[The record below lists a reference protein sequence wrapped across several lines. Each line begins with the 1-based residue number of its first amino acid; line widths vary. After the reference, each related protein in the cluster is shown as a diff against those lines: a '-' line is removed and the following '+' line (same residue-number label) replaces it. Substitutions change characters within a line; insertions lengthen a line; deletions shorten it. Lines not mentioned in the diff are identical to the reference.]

1 MGRVMGLGVE
11 DTFNLVKPVSF
22 SLNGDSNATYP
33 LF

>member
-11 DTFNLVKPVSF
+11 DTLNLLKPVSY
-22 SLNGDSNATYP
+22 SLNGDSNAMYP